1 MKHALKGWLREA
13 WARGLV
19 HLGLWRLVDRLMP
32 RRMLVLAGHC
42 VAEEA
47 SNGGLLTANGRVNL
61 TNCTFLQGTAR
72 KGGCLSNY
80 VGHLHATNCVF
91 DTCVSSDGGA
101 VLNHGMM
108 VLVNA

>member
-1 MKHALKGWLREA
+1 MGGA
-13 WARGLV
+13 
-19 HLGLWRLVDRLMP
+19 
-32 RRMLVLAGHC
+32 
-42 VAEEA
+42 EA

-61 TNCTFLQGTAR
+61 TNCTFVKGVAR

-101 VLNHGMM
+101 VLNHGTM